1 MTVET
6 ADWPVYPL
14 SGDSREM
21 GIAPFRLGSYPSY
34 PKGAYFTAV
43 MRNGKIAYLALPLRP
58 IVISSEIATWLMIM
72 VFMALPLSFFG
83 LQALP
88 HIPCPAAGV
97 PRSLRQGRPYGQ
109 TT

>member
-14 SGDSREM
+14 PGNSREM
-21 GIAPFRLGSYPSY
+21 GIAPFRLGSYHFHPE
-34 PKGAYFTAV
+34 GAYFTAV
-43 MRNGKIAYLALPLRP
+43 VRNCKVAYLALPLCP
-58 IVISSEIATWLMIM
+58 TSISSEIAAWLLMM

-97 PRSLRQGRPYGQ
+97 PRSLRQGRPYNQ